1 MSFTVRS
8 AHPLAHS
15 LRSHARPH
23 ALRRARG
30 LCGVAIAPISAR
42 SLWSHAWTL
51 ARLPPRSLNKD
62 GLNKEGGEEKIDN
75 IRRIIRLA
83 LFALAPN
90 CFRRVALLFALL
102 ILSLRSH
109 GWCHARSRSTSSYA
123 STSLVVRF
131 AHSARTLAMLV
142 RSLSPTLPL
151 VARALKRCRWRS
163 DFKTYMDL
171 SYHSY

>member
-1 MSFTVRS
+1 MIFYYKIDFVS
-8 AHPLAHS
+8 
-15 LRSHARPH
+15 
-23 ALRRARG
+23 
-30 LCGVAIAPISAR
+30 VADIAFKFKSSGELWCRYAPISAR
-42 SLWSHAWTL
+42 SLWSHAETL

-109 GWCHARSRSTSSYA
+109 GLCHARSR
-123 STSLVVRF
+123 
-131 AHSARTLAMLV
+131 TLALLV
-142 RSLSPTLPL
+142 RSP
-151 VARALKRCRWRS
+151 ARPETGTRFMWCRCR
-163 DFKTYMDL
+163 FN
-171 SYHSY
+171 

>member
-1 MSFTVRS
+1 MLLFRGYNYTVS
-8 AHPLAHS
+8 LS
-15 LRSHARPH
+15 LRYPH
-23 ALRRARG
+23 APSG
-30 LCGVAIAPISAR
+30 
-42 SLWSHAWTL
+42 SHAWTL

-109 GWCHARSRSTSSYA
+109 GWCHARSRSTSAFA

-131 AHSARTLAMLV
+131 AHSARTLALLV
-142 RSLSPTLPL
+142 RPDGYAVYVVSLSLQ
-151 VARALKRCRWRS
+151 LK
-163 DFKTYMDL
+163 TNMDL
-171 SYHSY
+171 LYHSY